1 MHDRSGFTLVL
12 AVAAGLVLSTL
23 PASAK
28 KPTRSACTGRYLV
41 GGGKAP
47 LIEGAGTPDVDVVVV
62 SASGV
67 RIGSGCGL
75 APARMSP
82 LRNGWKVRA
91 EWPVCGGFR
100 KVRLEA
106 TISADCNLLRG
117 RLKAKT
123 ARMRKS
129 FAATMSRCGDGTVD
143 AEMGEHCEPPN
154 TSTCN
159 ADCQRLYPRC
169 GDGVVDPEEE
179 CDDGNLVDGDGCNN
193 CELPRCGN
201 GVRDPGEE
209 CDDGNVVDGDGCSSD
224 CRVTCEGQRTFE
236 TIQNRIFTPSCSL
249 ATCHGPFTQGNLNL
263 QVGAAYASLVGV
275 PADNLV
281 AHAAGK
287 IRVVPGDPDASFLSE
302 KLHGTLVD
310 GEGTRMPGIGPAL
323 SDTEIAL
330 IDAWIRSGADPTGT
344 APGAPCLPA
353 LEYTPTTQ
361 PPPPPGGYQ
370 IVLDGPTLQPGQEQ
384 EGCLW
389 IPTPNPRDFY
399 VSKFEIALNP
409 GTHHFSIFP
418 YLGSG
423 APQTG
428 VWQVNNFGCF
438 NGSNLGGNVTGAPQA
453 PYFVDAY
460 PPGIARLL
468 KAGAYLGLNAHYRND
483 FSVPIQIKVWTNVY
497 PYVGTPA
504 HIADTLIDLSSTFS
518 IYVPPFTQ
526 GVQHGHYVNETG
538 KPLSFL
544 GLSGHMHFRGLRFTA
559 WLSNGTKIYENFDWA
574 HPGGRGF
581 DPPYVLAPGDYVD
594 YECLYDN
601 GVERTVRHDFAGNPV
616 ALVFGV
622 TTEDAM
628 CILTGS
634 FY

>member
-12 AVAAGLVLSTL
+12 AVAAGLALSTL

-28 KPTRSACTGRYLV
+28 KPTRSACSGRYLV
-41 GGGKAP
+41 GNGKAP
-47 LIEGAGTPDVDVVVV
+47 LIGGAETPDVDVVVV

-75 APARMSP
+75 APARMRP

-91 EWPVCGGFR
+91 EWPACGGFR
-100 KVRLEA
+100 KVRLAA

-129 FAATMSRCGDGTVD
+129 FAATLSRCGDGTVD
-143 AEMGEHCEPPN
+143 AEGGERCEPPN

-159 ADCQRLYPRC
+159 ADCQPLS
-169 GDGVVDPEEE
+169 
-179 CDDGNLVDGDGCNN
+179 
-193 CELPRCGN
+193 
-201 GVRDPGEE
+201 PG
-209 CDDGNVVDGDGCSSD
+209 
-224 CRVTCEGQRTFE
+224 VTCEGQRTFE

-275 PADNLV
+275 PADNPV

-287 IRVVPGDPDASFLSE
+287 IRVVPGDPDVSFLSE

-323 SDTEIAL
+323 SDTAIAL

-344 APGAPCLPA
+344 VPGAPCLPA
-353 LEYTPTTQ
+353 LEYTPATP

-428 VWQVNNFGCF
+428 VWQVNNIGCF

-468 KAGAYLGLNAHYRND
+468 RAGTNLGLNAHYRND

-504 HIADTLIDLSSTFS
+504 HIAETLIDLSSTFS

-538 KPLSFL
+538 QPLSFL
-544 GLSGHMHFRGLRFTA
+544 GLSGHMHFRGLRFTT

-581 DPPYVLAPGDYVD
+581 DPPYVLAPGAYID

-628 CILTGS
+628 CILTGA
-634 FY
+634 YY